1 MSKVKISVLISGGGT
16 NLQAIIDAIDSGYIK
31 YGEIVQVI
39 SSKDEAFG
47 LTRAKVKGIKA
58 ISINKNKYGTIEK
71 AHFAL
76 SSELLASAT
85 ELIVLAGY
93 LNILPKEI
101 IEKFKERIINVHPSL
116 IPKYCG
122 EGFYGDKVHLAV
134 LENKEEFSGATVHYV
149 DEGVD
154 TGPII
159 SSKKVPVFADDS
171 LASLAN
177 RIHEVEHEILVEAVK
192 NLCEKIYLEK
202 R

>member
-16 NLQAIIDAIDSGYIK
+16 NLQAIIDSIESGYIK
-31 YGEIVQVI
+31 HGEIVQVI

-58 ISINKNKYGTIEK
+58 IAISKKKYLTIEK
-71 AHFAL
+71 VHEVL
-76 SSELLASAT
+76 ISELLGSGT
-85 ELIVLAGY
+85 QLIVLAGY

-101 IEKFKERIINVHPSL
+101 IEKFRERIINVHPSL

-159 SSKKVPVFADDS
+159 SSKKVPVFSDDS
-171 LASLAN
+171 VVSLAN

>member
-16 NLQAIIDAIDSGYIK
+16 NLQAIIDAIESGYIK
-31 YGEIVQVI
+31 HGEIVEVI

-47 LTRAKVKGIKA
+47 LSRAKIKGIKA
-58 ISINKNKYGTIEK
+58 VSISKKKYVTVEK
-71 AHFAL
+71 VHETL
-76 SSELLASAT
+76 ISELLGSGT

-93 LNILPKEI
+93 LSILPKEI
-101 IEKFKERIINVHPSL
+101 IERFRERIINVHPSL

-134 LENKEEFSGATVHYV
+134 LENKEEFSGATVHFV

-159 SSKKVPVFADDS
+159 NSKKVPVFADDS
-171 LASLAN
+171 LNTLAN
-177 RIHEVEHEILVEAVK
+177 RVHQVEHEILVEAVK
-192 NLCEKIYLEK
+192 TLCEKIYLGK

>member
-1 MSKVKISVLISGGGT
+1 MLVS
-16 NLQAIIDAIDSGYIK
+16 
-31 YGEIVQVI
+31 
-39 SSKDEAFG
+39 
-47 LTRAKVKGIKA
+47 
-58 ISINKNKYGTIEK
+58 
-71 AHFAL
+71 
-76 SSELLASAT
+76 
-85 ELIVLAGY
+85 
-93 LNILPKEI
+93 ILPKEI
-101 IEKFKERIINVHPSL
+101 IEKFRERIINVHPSL

-159 SSKKVPVFADDS
+159 SSKKVPVFSEDS
-171 LASLAN
+171 VVSLAN

-192 NLCEKIYLEK
+192 TLCEKIYLEK

>member
-16 NLQAIIDAIDSGYIK
+16 NLQAIIDAIESGYIK
-31 YGEIVQVI
+31 HAEIIQVI

-58 ISINKNKYGTIEK
+58 ISINKKKYETIEK
-71 AHFAL
+71 AQDILA
-76 SSELLASAT
+76 SELINSGT
-85 ELIVLAGY
+85 QLIVLAGY
-93 LNILPKEI
+93 LSILPKPI

-134 LENKEEFSGATVHYV
+134 LENKEEFSGATVHFV

-159 SSKKVPVFADDS
+159 SSKQVPVFADDS
-171 LASLAN
+171 LTSLAN
-177 RIHEVEHEILVEAVK
+177 RVHEVEHEILVEAVK
-192 NLCEKIYLEK
+192 MLCEKIYLEK